1 MAPHYE
7 EWKAFYEDRI
17 TDWMT
22 TDELRTCVGGLLGS
36 FPDSTEV
43 LLIHA
48 MHRIEELEAQVNV
61 IGETTNEYLFP
72 K

>member
-1 MAPHYE
+1 MTPHYE
-7 EWKAFYEDRI
+7 EWKAFYEGHI

-36 FPDSTEV
+36 YPDSTEL

-48 MHRIEELEAQVNV
+48 MHRIEELEAQVSAMGR
-61 IGETTNEYLFP
+61 IANELLSLQ
-72 K
+72 